1 VEAAVSESQETV
13 EPEGPRQ
20 GPRDESRERSL
31 DEPHW
36 RLGRGRMVP
45 LGEADRELRRS
56 WAAIDEDSRV
66 TDGEGM
72 LRLREVNLV
81 VVTGERD
88 CEQARVTAALTAMD
102 HPGRVI
108 VVAPGGTGSSASIAT
123 GCLIDEFS
131 KRRVCSEEVVIQGAQ
146 GQEEQL
152 HAAILQL
159 LVPDVPVVGWW
170 MGDLGH
176 GAESLPW
183 LADVTD
189 QLVTNLAPA
198 ADPRICL
205 KVLTDLIAER
215 PDLRLRDME
224 WLRVAPWRELT
235 AELFERPDRRLL
247 VPEIERLEVRHQA
260 APMQALLFAAWFAYR
275 LGMSVGA
282 GEWSGGRGTASL
294 TMTGSA
300 PAALVVDLI
309 QEPEVVR
316 RADGLSEVR
325 VHLGA
330 ELDGGAPGERECV
343 GRAIAISR
351 LPHSLV
357 CRCGTGEVFDQAV
370 LKSSGITEQDDHRL
384 LSLVIDTPVHESG
397 LREMLRTALEL
408 SLAPGFPA

>member
-1 VEAAVSESQETV
+1 VEAAVS
-13 EPEGPRQ
+13 
-20 GPRDESRERSL
+20 
-31 DEPHW
+31 EPHW
-36 RLGRGRMVP
+36 RLGRGRTVP

-56 WAAIDEDSRV
+56 WTAIDEDSRI

-88 CEQARVTAALTAMD
+88 CEQARVTAALTAQD

-108 VVAPGGTGSSASIAT
+108 VVAPGGTGSTASIAT

-131 KRRVCSEEVVIQGAQ
+131 KRRVCSEEVVILGAQ
-146 GQEEQL
+146 GEEEQL

-170 MGDLGH
+170 TGELGN

-189 QLVTNLAPA
+189 QLVTDLALA
-198 ADPRICL
+198 ANPGIFL
-205 KVLTDLIAER
+205 KVLTDLTSER

-235 AELFERPDRRLL
+235 SELFERPDRRLL

-260 APMQALLFAAWFAYR
+260 APMQALLFAAWFASR
-275 LGMSVGA
+275 LGMSVGEGA
-282 GEWSGGRGTASL
+282 WSGGSGAASL

-300 PAALVVDLI
+300 PAALVVDLV
-309 QEPEVVR
+309 QEPGAPGR
-316 RADGLSEVR
+316 TDGLIEVR
-325 VHLGA
+325 VHVGA

-357 CRCGTGEVFDQAV
+357 CRCGTGEIFDQAV
-370 LKSSGITEQDDHRL
+370 LKSSGIPEQDDHRL
-384 LSLVIDTPVHESG
+384 LSLVIDTPVQEWG

-408 SLAPGFPA
+408 TLAPGFPE